1 MITQHRL
8 REVFDYNPNNGR
20 LVSRVT
26 RGVRVAGKEVGTL
39 NKRWGYLYVWLD
51 GKFHSAHKLVWLWHT
66 GTWPTEDIDHIN
78 GDRADNRIEN
88 LRVVDR
94 SFNLLGRTGY
104 KNNSTGTRGVHRMAS
119 GRYHAHIGLNGKRG
133 NIGYF
138 GTLEEAVAARESMYL
153 KHKAI

>member
-20 LVSRVT
+20 LVSRAA
-26 RGVRVAGKEVGTL
+26 RGPRVVGKEVGTL

-51 GKFHSAHKLVWLWHT
+51 GKFHRAHRLVWLWHT
-66 GTWPTEDIDHIN
+66 GIWPTEDIDHIN

-104 KNNSTGTRGVHRMAS
+104 KNNSTGVRGVHRMAN
-119 GRYHAHIGLNGKRG
+119 GRYHAHIGLRGKRV